1 MNFGKA
7 IERVKTRSYIARRI
21 NWDDDDVFIFAQV
34 PADINE
40 ETIPKTQSL
49 PEVVK
54 REITKAGITSLNYQ
68 NQICKF
74 DNGDITYYTPTGD
87 EIFANDW
94 EIKSDDTL
102 AEWENI

>member
-1 MNFGKA
+1 MNFEEA
-7 IERVKTRSYIARRI
+7 IERVETRSYIARRA
-21 NWDDDDVFIFAQV
+21 NWDNDMFIFAQV

-40 ETIPKTQSL
+40 ETIPKMQSL

-54 REITKAGITSLNYQ
+54 REITETGITSLNYQ

-74 DNGDITYYTPTGD
+74 DNGDITYYTPTSD

-94 EIKSDDTL
+94 ETKSDDTL
-102 AEWENI
+102 AEWEYL

>member
-1 MNFGKA
+1 MNFGEA
-7 IERVKTRSYIARRI
+7 IERVKTRSYIARRA
-21 NWDDDDVFIFAQV
+21 NWDNDVFIFAQI

-40 ETIPKTQSL
+40 ETIPKMQSL

-54 REITKAGITSLNYQ
+54 REITEVGITSLSYQ

-94 EIKSDDTL
+94 ETKSDDTL
-102 AEWENI
+102 AKWENI

>member
-1 MNFGKA
+1 MNFGEA
-7 IERVKTRSYIARRI
+7 IERVKTRSYIARRA
-21 NWDDDDVFIFAQV
+21 NWDYDVFIFAQV

-40 ETIPKTQSL
+40 ETIPKMQSL

-54 REITKAGITSLNYQ
+54 REITEADITSLSYQ

-74 DNGDITYYTPTGD
+74 DNCNITYYTPTGN
-87 EIFANDW
+87 EIFADDW
-94 EIKSDDTL
+94 ETKSDDAL

>member
-7 IERVKTRSYIARRI
+7 IERVKTHSYIARRA
-21 NWDDDDVFIFAQV
+21 NWDDDMFIFAQV
-34 PADINE
+34 PVDINE
-40 ETIPKTQSL
+40 ETIPKMQSL

-54 REITKAGITSLNYQ
+54 REITEAGITSLSYQ

-74 DNGDITYYTPTGD
+74 DNSDITYYTPTGD

-94 EIKSDDTL
+94 ETKSDDTL
-102 AEWENI
+102 AEWEYL

>member
-7 IERVKTRSYIARRI
+7 IERVKTRSYIARRA
-21 NWDDDDVFIFAQV
+21 NWDDDVFIFAQV

-40 ETIPKTQSL
+40 ETIPKMQSL
-49 PEVVK
+49 SEVVK
-54 REITKAGITSLNYQ
+54 REITEAGITSLSYQ

-74 DNGDITYYTPTGD
+74 DSGDITYYTPTGD

-94 EIKSDDTL
+94 ETKSDDVL
-102 AEWENI
+102 AKWENI

>member
-1 MNFGKA
+1 MNFGEA
-7 IERVKTRSYIARRI
+7 IERVKTRSYIARCA
-21 NWDDDDVFIFAQV
+21 NWDNDVFIFAQV

-40 ETIPKTQSL
+40 ETIPKMQSL

-54 REITKAGITSLNYQ
+54 REIIESGFTSLDYQ

-74 DNGDITYYTPTGD
+74 DNGVITYYTPTGN
-87 EIFANDW
+87 EIFADDW
-94 EIKSDDTL
+94 ETKSDDAL

>member
-7 IERVKTRSYIARRI
+7 IKRVKTRSYIARRA
-21 NWDDDDVFIFAQV
+21 NWDNNVFIFAQV

-40 ETIPKTQSL
+40 ETIPKMQSL

-54 REITKAGITSLNYQ
+54 REIIEAGITSLSYQ

-74 DNGDITYYTPTGD
+74 DNGDITYYIHTSD
-87 EIFANDW
+87 EIVADDW
-94 EIKSDDTL
+94 ETKSDDTL
-102 AEWENI
+102 AEWEYL

>member
-7 IERVKTRSYIARRI
+7 IECVKTRSYIARRA
-21 NWDDDDVFIFAQV
+21 NWDDYVFIFAQV
-34 PADINE
+34 PAYINE
-40 ETIPKTQSL
+40 ETIPKMQSL

-54 REITKAGITSLNYQ
+54 REITEAGFTSLSYQ

-74 DNGDITYYTPTGD
+74 DNGVITYFTPTSN
-87 EIFANDW
+87 EIFADDW
-94 EIKSDDTL
+94 ETKSDDTL

>member
-1 MNFGKA
+1 MNFGEA
-7 IERVKTRSYIARRI
+7 IERVKTRSYIARRA
-21 NWDDDDVFIFAQV
+21 NWDDDMFIFAQV

-40 ETIPKTQSL
+40 ETIPKMQSL

-54 REITKAGITSLNYQ
+54 REITETGITSLSYH

-74 DNGDITYYTPTGD
+74 DNSDITYYTPTGD

-94 EIKSDDTL
+94 ETKSDDTL
-102 AEWENI
+102 AEWEYL